1 MSTEGD
7 TPISVRSASAP
18 ASAAPAPAAP
28 DGPADEAAR
37 YTVSVAGGI
46 DPSMVDTIDRA
57 LRNAY
62 DPELGI
68 DIVALGLVYNVII
81 EPGRVQ
87 VDMTLTT
94 PGCPVAGSLPDE
106 AADSIRLALPD
117 TEVVMNIVWEPAWT
131 PERLSREALDTLGY
145 RR

>member
-7 TPISVRSASAP
+7 TPISVRSAAVAAVP
-18 ASAAPAPAAP
+18 AV
-28 DGPADEAAR
+28 PADEAPQ
-37 YTVSVAGGI
+37 YTVSVADGV
-46 DPSMVDTIDRA
+46 DPSMVDTIDQA

-68 DIVALGLVYNVII
+68 DIVALGLVYNVIV

-117 TEVVMNIVWEPAWT
+117 TEVLMNIVWEPAWT

>member
-7 TPISVRSASAP
+7 TPISVRSA
-18 ASAAPAPAAP
+18 AAPVAAIPAVP
-28 DGPADEAAR
+28 DVPADEAPQ
-37 YTVSVAGGI
+37 YTVSVADGV
-46 DPSMVDTIDRA
+46 DPSMVDTIDQA

-68 DIVALGLVYNVII
+68 DIVALGLVYNVVV
-81 EPGRVQ
+81 EPDRVQ

>member
-1 MSTEGD
+1 MSSEGD
-7 TPISVRSASAP
+7 TPISVRSVSAP
-18 ASAAPAPAAP
+18 TAAAPNEPT
-28 DGPADEAAR
+28 DEAAQ
-37 YTVSVAGGI
+37 YTVDVADGV
-46 DPSMVDTIDRA
+46 DPSMVDTIDQA

-68 DIVALGLVYNVII
+68 DIVALGLVYNVIV